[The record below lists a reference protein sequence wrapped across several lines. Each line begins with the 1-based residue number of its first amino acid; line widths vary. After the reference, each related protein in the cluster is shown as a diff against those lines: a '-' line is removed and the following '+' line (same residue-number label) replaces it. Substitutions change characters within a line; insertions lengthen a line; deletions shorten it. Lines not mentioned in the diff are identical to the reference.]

1 MESEP
6 NVQSNNRSDSDIP
19 NVLSN
24 QNSSSASSSE
34 GDHSNSSK
42 STTNEESKSSPKF
55 ERTPKQL
62 AAFEKMRTVRA
73 EKRKLG
79 AQQKEVPRESQKSME
94 EAAAMFMAMRKKEKE
109 EKKEKAWERL
119 LNDTMTKRMDEFED
133 RLVGLFN
140 EPVERYVEKRKRKST
155 KDQPVITEPVREEPV
170 VEKVE
175 KEPPKKI
182 EEPPTK
188 RQYVPKQTNPFRR
201 AH

>member
-1 MESEP
+1 MYLFLFWKKMEDDKP
-6 NVQSNNRSDSDIP
+6 SDGPDSHCDV
-19 NVLSN
+19 VLPVSTPD
-24 QNSSSASSSE
+24 AAPSSE
-34 GDHSNSSK
+34 GTPQPK
-42 STTNEESKSSPKF
+42 ESKPTPKF

-79 AQQKEVPRESQKSME
+79 AQQKEPPKENQKSME

-119 LNDTMTKRMDEFED
+119 LNETMTKRMDEFED

-140 EPVERYVEKRKRKST
+140 EPVEKYVEKRKRKST
-155 KDQPVITEPVREEPV
+155 KDQPVVTEPIPEKE

-175 KEPPKKI
+175 KEI
-182 EEPPTK
+182 EEPPKKKT
-188 RQYVPKQTNPFRR
+188 YVPKQTNPFRR
-201 AH
+201 AY